1 MITGPA
7 APGPT
12 GPLAGVRQR
21 VPGGGSAVWVL
32 ASTGVN
38 AAATYLLLIVV
49 GRALGLVRFADF
61 SVFWAVTIISG
72 LGFFLP
78 LEQETARRV
87 AAGGSGGGRAVWL
100 RGLRLGVVIALVA
113 AAVAAAVWWRGEN
126 GPVIVLAFL
135 IAAAGYAIQ
144 FPARGVL
151 SGQRRLARYGSV
163 AAIDAVVRLAGVLVL
178 AVVGVRST
186 AAYDLVIAGSA
197 MTAGVV
203 AVALAGLRRRVGP
216 PRTSIPAVPAV
227 SVEQAGPAVGSGF
240 ARDALRLVLA
250 AACMQL
256 LLNSGTLVARGFA
269 GPGQLALAGQLL
281 VMMTLVRLPVFVF
294 QSLQATYLT
303 RLAGG
308 VHRGDRSA
316 VRRLLLLLTGAVG
329 GIAALVVA
337 GAAALGPWAVRTL
350 FGHEYAVTRP
360 TAVLVAVSVAAY
372 LIASVANDASVA
384 VGAHRRIVLA
394 WPIGV
399 LAAAGAV
406 AVLGDLIVRSTLPLA
421 LGAVVAAVVL
431 LPGIVRHFRT
441 PGGDP
446 AVNRIVVPLGRDRP

>member
-12 GPLAGVRQR
+12 GPFAGLRRR
-21 VPGGGSAVWVL
+21 VPGGGSPTWVL
-32 ASTGVN
+32 VSTIVN
-38 AAATYLLLIVV
+38 AVSTYLLIIVV
-49 GRALGLVRFADF
+49 ARVLGPVRSADF

-87 AAGGSGGGRAVWL
+87 AAGGPAAGWAVWL
-100 RGLRLGVVIALVA
+100 RGLRLGMIIALMA
-113 AAVAAAVWWRGEN
+113 AAVATVLWWKGQD
-126 GPVIVLAFL
+126 GPVIALAYL
-135 IAAAGYAIQ
+135 IAATGYAWQ
-144 FPARGVL
+144 FPSRGVL
-151 SGQRRLARYGSV
+151 SGRRRLARYGSV
-163 AAIDAVVRLAGVLVL
+163 AAVDAVVRLAGVLVL
-178 AVVGVRST
+178 AVVGVRTT

-197 MTAGVV
+197 VAAAVV
-203 AVALAGLRRRVGP
+203 ATALAGVFRRSPSRGSASTDRAP
-216 PRTSIPAVPAV
+216 
-227 SVEQAGPAVGSGF
+227 ESGF

-256 LLNSGTLVARGFA
+256 LLNSGSLVARGFA
-269 GPGQLALAGQLL
+269 GSGQLALAAELL
-281 VMMTLVRLPVFVF
+281 VLMTVARLPVFVF

-308 VHRGDRSA
+308 VHRGDRVA
-316 VRRLLLLLTGAVG
+316 VRRLLLLLAGVVGA
-329 GIAALVVA
+329 IAAIVII
-337 GAAALGPWAVRTL
+337 GAATVGPWAVRTL
-350 FGHEYAVTRP
+350 FGQDYAVTRRA
-360 TAVLVAVSVAAY
+360 AVLVAVSVSAY

-384 VGAHRRIVLA
+384 IGGHRRIVLA

-399 LAAAGAV
+399 LVAAGAV
-406 AVLGDLIVRSTLPLA
+406 AVLGDLVVRSTLPLA

-431 LPGIVRHFRT
+431 LPGIARHIRP

-446 AVNRIVVPLGRDRP
+446 AENRTVVHLGRDRS